1 MEVAIPF
8 FNVNQKNRPFIL
20 TIMKLGILAKISY
33 AAIRGQSAEAGA
45 VQRVLNQQRI
55 VSIKNFTLSGGSY
68 PGAVVLNWVNTE
80 NPLQRE
86 GSIIKFRNEEFSAQL
101 IDGQHRI
108 AGIKEAIE
116 EDPSLEEYE
125 IPVSIYENMSTR
137 DCADIFLSINTEQ
150 RTVPKSLVFD
160 LYGIASE
167 PLIDPA
173 AVRARDIANALNE
186 REGSPYFENIKLP
199 GAPKR
204 KGGIALSTAVSSLK
218 PLLED
223 KGTFE
228 QVGIESLEMQTQIII
243 NYFTAL
249 KSKYGDKWE
258 SNQNVFQYAAG
269 FVGAIDFLKNRL
281 VTYCMSM
288 KSFKAEIIAQSINLN
303 PSNLLMQDE
312 VKGLGGK
319 DAPKV
324 IFDRLVDSFNVS
336 GSSAEIS
343 V

>member
-1 MEVAIPF
+1 MDILIPYF
-8 FNVNQKNRPFIL
+8 TVHQVSRPFLL
-20 TIMKLGILAKISY
+20 TTMKLGVLSKISY
-33 AAIRGQSAEAGA
+33 AAVRGQSAEEGA

-55 VSIKNFTLSGGSY
+55 ISIKNFTLSGGPY
-68 PGAVVLNWVNTE
+68 PGAVVLNWVKTD
-80 NPLQRE
+80 NPLVRE
-86 GSIIKFRNEEFSAQL
+86 GNNIKFKDDEYSAQL
-101 IDGQHRI
+101 IDGQHRV

-116 EDPSLEEYE
+116 ENPAIAEHE
-125 IPVSIYENMSTR
+125 IPVSIYENMSTKE
-137 DCADIFLSINTEQ
+137 CADIFLSINTEQ

-167 PLIDPA
+167 PLIDSA

-186 REGSPYFENIKLP
+186 RADSPYFKNIKLP

-204 KGGIALSTAVSSLK
+204 RGGIALSTAVSSLK

-228 QVGIESLEMQTQIII
+228 QVGITSLEIQTQIII
-243 NYFTAL
+243 NLFSAL
-249 KSKYGDKWE
+249 RIKYGDKWE
-258 SNQNVFQYAAG
+258 SNNNAFQYAAG

-281 VTYCMSM
+281 VNYCMTI
-288 KSFKAEIIAQSINLN
+288 KSFKTEIISQAINLT
-303 PSNLLMQDE
+303 PSTLLLQDE

-324 IFDRLVDSFNVS
+324 IFDRLVDAFNVNENNS
-336 GSSAEIS
+336 EIT